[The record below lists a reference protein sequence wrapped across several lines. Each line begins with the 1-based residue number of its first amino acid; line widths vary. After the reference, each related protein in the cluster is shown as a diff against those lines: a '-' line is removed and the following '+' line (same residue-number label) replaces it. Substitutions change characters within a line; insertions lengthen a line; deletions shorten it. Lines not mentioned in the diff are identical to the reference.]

1 MGIKLAIHA
10 GLAFIS
16 GLLVVRTKEHEIDIT
31 ESSDTLSGYTYECTG

>member
-31 ESSDTLSGYTYECTG
+31 ELRHVVRIYV